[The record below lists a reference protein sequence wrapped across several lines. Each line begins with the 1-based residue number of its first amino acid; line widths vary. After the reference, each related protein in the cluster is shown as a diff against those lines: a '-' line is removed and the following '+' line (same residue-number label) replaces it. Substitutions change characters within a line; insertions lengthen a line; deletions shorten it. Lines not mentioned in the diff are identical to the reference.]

1 VLEHCGEGE
10 TNCWPS
16 ICRGVSLV
24 TASLRRRNMSMYVY
38 LFIVAIYVN
47 YTRELRVVLKLPTYV
62 YACMAWTGKIYFFFF
77 VGVCFA
83 GVKQLACGAGC
94 VLLSGVSC
102 KNIWICTSFAKYY
115 HDVMF
120 N

>member
-1 VLEHCGEGE
+1 
-10 TNCWPS
+10 
-16 ICRGVSLV
+16 
-24 TASLRRRNMSMYVY
+24 MSMYVY

-62 YACMAWTGKIYFFFF
+62 YACMVWTGKIYFFF

-94 VLLSGVSC
+94 VLLSGVSF
-102 KNIWICTSFAKYY
+102 KNIWSCTSFATYCR
-115 HDVMF
+115 DFMF